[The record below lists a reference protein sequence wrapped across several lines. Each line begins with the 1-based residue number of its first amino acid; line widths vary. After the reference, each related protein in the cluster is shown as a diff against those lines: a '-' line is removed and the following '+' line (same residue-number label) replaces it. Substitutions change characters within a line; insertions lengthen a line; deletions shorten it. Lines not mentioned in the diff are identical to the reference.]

1 MHRIITMA
9 FSFLAI
15 LLLSTFPGWRTESG
29 ENDSD
34 SEQEVM
40 PFPSKSKS
48 YFAATLIAFGSMLLF
63 VSVLWQ
69 HIASAT
75 AASMVSSL
83 SYGTIE
89 GKVGPAAIALGWT
102 AVLLYFVAFAGIIA
116 KLLIFS
122 RERNL

>member
-1 MHRIITMA
+1 MV

-15 LLLSTFPGWRTESG
+15 LFLSSFPGWRTESG

-34 SEQEVM
+34 SERDIL

-69 HIASAT
+69 HIVSAT

-89 GKVGPAAIALGWT
+89 GKVGPAATALSWT
-102 AVLLYFVAFAGIIA
+102 AVLLHFVAFAGIIT
-116 KLLIFS
+116 KLLTIS
-122 RERNL
+122 RGRLDYID